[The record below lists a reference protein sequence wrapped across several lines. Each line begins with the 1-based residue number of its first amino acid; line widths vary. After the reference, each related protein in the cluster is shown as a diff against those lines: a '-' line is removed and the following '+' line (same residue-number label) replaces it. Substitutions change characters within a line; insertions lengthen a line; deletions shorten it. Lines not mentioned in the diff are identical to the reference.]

1 MNTLERVPRQR
12 TGPPRAGSQPMTY
25 RAISYPPPGLVAPRV
40 DPPSSL
46 GRMALAAGVGAMIL
60 AAGYLYR
67 DPAAAQGSQD
77 ILSWAA
83 TWLLNSG

>member
-1 MNTLERVPRQR
+1 
-12 TGPPRAGSQPMTY
+12 
-25 RAISYPPPGLVAPRV
+25 
-40 DPPSSL
+40 
-46 GRMALAAGVGAMIL
+46 MALAAGAGAMIL